1 MTENNKLSRR
11 AALAR
16 LGLGATAAYMIPSLT
31 TLGMAHASEA
41 SKASVPSVASA
52 PSEPSDP
59 SDPSDPSMPSEE
71 SGPSLPSLPSG
82 VDVSDDI
89 RATFESCRETSTT
102 VEELATCLT
111 EAGLDANALLA
122 EYLI

>member
-41 SKASVPSVASA
+41 SKASAPSVASA
-52 PSEPSDP
+52 PSEPSA
-59 SDPSDPSMPSEE
+59 PSDPSMPSEE

-89 RATFESCRETSTT
+89 RATFDQCRETSTT